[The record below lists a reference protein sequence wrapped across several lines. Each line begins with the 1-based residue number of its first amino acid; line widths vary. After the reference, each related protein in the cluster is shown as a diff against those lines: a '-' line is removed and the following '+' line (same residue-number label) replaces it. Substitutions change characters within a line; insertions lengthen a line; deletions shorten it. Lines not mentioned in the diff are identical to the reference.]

1 MENTERSVL
10 DRLIFIAENF
20 KILIVGPVLVGVVV
34 WAMSF
39 ALPRSYTSQAILHFE
54 MPAHMQQA
62 QAQVQAQAQAQAQ
75 AVMMSPLVLDQI
87 IESRQLF
94 SNEGLRGEAARIK
107 LRRQIKVMGG
117 KDGLLRL
124 EVVATSPTAAQ
135 ALANDVIETWV
146 KTTVPRER
154 ERADLQMQL
163 SYAKGALEATRRW
176 QDQALGTRGDKAQAL
191 YAAQMAPVVEELRSR
206 YIKEVIQISNVLQG
220 FPDDGILMRPTLPIQ
235 PVPVE
240 RELFALL
247 AAIITGVLS
256 LLWVLVRRSLLGV
269 TRDEK
274 KALKWTQLLAT
285 LKQKS

>member
-1 MENTERSVL
+1 
-10 DRLIFIAENF
+10 
-20 KILIVGPVLVGVVV
+20 
-34 WAMSF
+34 
-39 ALPRSYTSQAILHFE
+39 
-54 MPAHMQQA
+54 MQQA